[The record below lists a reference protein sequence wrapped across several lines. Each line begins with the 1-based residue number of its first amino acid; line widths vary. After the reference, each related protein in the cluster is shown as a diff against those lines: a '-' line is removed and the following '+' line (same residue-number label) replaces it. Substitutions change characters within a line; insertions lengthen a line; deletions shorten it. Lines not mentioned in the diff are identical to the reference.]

1 MWSSCSS
8 VLLLHAGK
16 WFQPGTMSHATSQGP
31 YLANFGVGFRLNR
44 ARARLAPH
52 TSQLDEEGHFWY
64 TESGEQVRIRT
75 RSHPRGHLYLDP
87 KGYVIPHPHASSASY
102 KRNRSTSMLVYRV
115 WQADLYLEPK
125 GYVIPY
131 PHASSASY
139 KRNRSTSMG
148 AYRVWRADLYLDP
161 KGYVIPHP
169 HASSASYKRNRS
181 TSMLVYR
188 VWRADL
194 YLDPKGYVIPYPQEV
209 HRCWYPE
216 SGERVQMRNRSYR
229 WGHQTLELDSRSATR
244 ARVAPHTSS
253 GEEVPR
259 CWYTESGQRA
269 RIWSYIIRFAGYTLA
284 CCGITVLDEVVYK
297 TSISNTRS
305 ISLIMAPHTFRNAH
319 LCVEEYATLRSVACS
334 FCRQN
339 TSDKAQTGTRIRFMR
354 NNDRTIGFTPTRNV
368 LEAFAAN

>member
-16 WFQPGTMSHATSQGP
+16 WFQPGTMSHATSRGP

-52 TSQLDEEGHFWY
+52 TSQIDEEGHFWY
-64 TESGEQVRIRT
+64 TESGEQ
-75 RSHPRGHLYLDP
+75 
-87 KGYVIPHPHASSASY
+87 
-102 KRNRSTSMLVYRV
+102 
-115 WQADLYLEPK
+115 

-188 VWRADL
+188 VWRAS
-194 YLDPKGYVIPYPQEV
+194 KNPYPIT
-209 HRCWYPE
+209 P
-216 SGERVQMRNRSYR
+216 G
-229 WGHQTLELDSRSATR
+229 
-244 ARVAPHTSS
+244 VA
-253 GEEVPR
+253 
-259 CWYTESGQRA
+259 
-269 RIWSYIIRFAGYTLA
+269 
-284 CCGITVLDEVVYK
+284 
-297 TSISNTRS
+297 
-305 ISLIMAPHTFRNAH
+305 
-319 LCVEEYATLRSVACS
+319 
-334 FCRQN
+334 
-339 TSDKAQTGTRIRFMR
+339 
-354 NNDRTIGFTPTRNV
+354 
-368 LEAFAAN
+368 